1 MRKYRKPYKERVKL
15 QYTVKFITDFVVA
28 VCLAYFLIIIF
39 GERYSIVGNSMK
51 EGLNNGDVVLI
62 NKAVYEFK
70 EPERFDVILFE
81 ADGINE
87 GKTYVKRVIALPG
100 ETICIQNGKIY
111 VNDMVLVN
119 DVTEVEVLTPGLA
132 GGKVTLGENE
142 YFVLGDNRN
151 NSEDS
156 RFYTIGNVKK
166 ENIIGQPWLK
176 VYPFNNF
183 GLVE

>member
-15 QYTVKFITDFVVA
+15 QTAVKFVCDLLVVI
-28 VCLAYFLIIIF
+28 CLAYLLVIMF
-39 GERYSIVGNSMK
+39 GERYTMVGNSMNYT
-51 EGLNNGDVVLI
+51 LNNDDIVLI
-62 NKAVYEFK
+62 NKAVYKFK
-70 EPERFDVILFE
+70 EPERFDVIVFE

-87 GKTYVKRVIALPG
+87 GKTYIKRIIGLPG
-100 ETICIQNGKIY
+100 EKIKIEDGIIY

-119 DVTEVEVLTPGLA
+119 DISARYILTPGLA
-132 GGKVTLGENE
+132 GEEIVLGDDE

-156 RFYTIGNVKK
+156 RFYTIGNVKR
-166 ENIIGQPWLK
+166 ENIIGSPWLK
-176 VYPFNNF
+176 VYPFSSF

>member
-15 QYTVKFITDFVVA
+15 QYTIKFITDVVVA
-28 VCLAYFLIIIF
+28 VCLAYFVIITF
-39 GERYSIVGNSMK
+39 GERYTIVGNSMK
-51 EGLNNGDVVLI
+51 GGLNNGDVVLI

-81 ADGINE
+81 ADGIND

-100 ETICIQNGKIY
+100 ETVCIREGKIY
-111 VNDMVLVN
+111 VNDMILVN

-132 GGKVTLGENE
+132 GEKLTLGENE

-183 GLVE
+183 GFVE

>member
-15 QYTVKFITDFVVA
+15 QYTVKFITDFIVA
-28 VCLAYFLIIIF
+28 VCLAYFLIITF
-39 GERYSIVGNSMK
+39 GERYTIVGNSMK
-51 EGLNNGDVVLI
+51 EKLGNEDVVLI
-62 NKAVYEFK
+62 NKAVYKFK
-70 EPERFDVILFE
+70 DPQRFDVILFRTE
-81 ADGINE
+81 GINE
-87 GKTYVKRVIALPG
+87 GKLYVKRVIALPG
-100 ETICIQNGKIY
+100 ETVLIQKGKIY
-111 VNDMVLVN
+111 VNDMLLVN
-119 DVTEVEVLTPGLA
+119 DVTNVEVLTPGLA
-132 GGKVTLGENE
+132 GGKVTLGDNE

-176 VYPFNNF
+176 VYPFNVF